1 MVDQRQLR
9 NEIGNLLTSEKVTY
23 VIGYKKG
30 TYGFQIAP
38 FFCKKNDNLEDMLF
52 SPLCV
57 HNLVSYLKVE
67 NETEKVGIIVKGC
80 DSKSLIQLINEKR
93 ISRERLF
100 IIGIPCSGVI
110 DPRKLREK
118 IIEPL
123 EHIELVEKNNYYHIT
138 TLEKKYEFSKKELV
152 FDKCLVCEHP
162 TPLVYDV
169 LIGKEIKPI
178 GKEDYKKIKEFETKS
193 LQDKGQFWEEQFER
207 CIRCYACRNVCPM
220 CYCNEC
226 MAEQLD
232 PQWLR
237 RSVTIS
243 ENTAWHIMRT
253 YHLAGRCTGC
263 GECERVCPMLIPLTL
278 LYKKLEREIKQL
290 YDYSAGENIDGTPLL
305 GMFKPDDSEEE
316 IQ

>member
-1 MVDQRQLR
+1 M
-9 NEIGNLLTSEKVTY
+9 
-23 VIGYKKG
+23 
-30 TYGFQIAP
+30 
-38 FFCKKNDNLEDMLF
+38 
-52 SPLCV
+52 
-57 HNLVSYLKVE
+57 
-67 NETEKVGIIVKGC
+67 
-80 DSKSLIQLINEKR
+80 
-93 ISRERLF
+93 
-100 IIGIPCSGVI
+100 
-110 DPRKLREK
+110 
-118 IIEPL
+118 
-123 EHIELVEKNNYYHIT
+123 
-138 TLEKKYEFSKKELV
+138 
-152 FDKCLVCEHP
+152 CEHP

-169 LIGKEIKPI
+169 LIGKDIKSS

-243 ENTAWHIMRT
+243 ENTAWHIMRV

-263 GECERVCPMLIPLTL
+263 GECDRVCPMHIPLTL
-278 LYKKLEREIKQL
+278 LHKKLEREIKQL
-290 YDYSAGENIDGTPLL
+290 YDYSAGENIDSNPLL
-305 GMFKPDDSEEE
+305 GMFKPDDYEEE